1 MVAGVFAMIWA
12 VLLFVVVF
20 IAVLFIL
27 LQLIAGRIL
36 KIWEDRIKTDTT
48 RRLQDF
54 FIFIDPAVLW
64 SGNVVLSLSLAL
76 ITWALSGL
84 WWAGMGVGLL
94 VFLAPNWLVA
104 RLRRRR
110 LAQFDGQLPGMLLA
124 LAGAL
129 RAGAGVQAAIGQIT
143 SQAATPLSQ
152 EFGLVQRQQRLGIS
166 FEQSLDDLFVRM
178 PSEST
183 GLLVSALKIATQS
196 GGNLAEALERIA
208 QTLQA
213 RQQIQGR
220 IRALTSQGKMQAWIM
235 AGLPLLL
242 MIVLSM
248 LDPAAMHPMWFHPA
262 GWLIL
267 AIIFLLEAIG
277 VWLIRK
283 IVNIDI

>member
-1 MVAGVFAMIWA
+1 MIWA
-12 VLLFVVVF
+12 VLLFVVIF
-20 IAVLFIL
+20 IAVVFIL
-27 LQLIAGRIL
+27 VQQIFGRIF
-36 KIWEDRIKTDTT
+36 KNWEDRVKTDTT

-54 FIFIDPAVLW
+54 FLFIDPSALW
-64 SGNVVLSLSLAL
+64 SGNVMLAVSLAF
-76 ITWALSGL
+76 IAWALSGM
-84 WWAGMGVGLL
+84 WWVGMIIGLL
-94 VFLAPNWLVA
+94 LFLAPNWLVA

-110 LAQFDGQLPGMLLA
+110 LAQFDGQLPTMLLA

-129 RAGAGVQAAIGQIT
+129 RAGAGVQAAIAQIT
-143 SQAATPLSQ
+143 VQATAPLSQ

-220 IRALTSQGKMQAWIM
+220 IRALTSQGKMQAWVM

-242 MIVLSM
+242 MIVLNM
-248 LDPAAMHPMWFHPA
+248 LDPAAMSPMWFHPA
-262 GWLIL
+262 GWIVLG
-267 AIIFLLEAIG
+267 IIFLLEALGI
-277 VWLIRK
+277 WLILK

>member
-1 MVAGVFAMIWA
+1 MIWA
-12 VLLFVVVF
+12 VLLFVVIF
-20 IAVLFIL
+20 IAVVFIL
-27 LQLIAGRIL
+27 LQQIFGRIF
-36 KIWEDRIKTDTT
+36 KNWEDRLKTDTT

-54 FIFIDPAVLW
+54 FLFIDPSALW

-76 ITWALSGL
+76 IVWALSGL
-84 WWAGMGVGLL
+84 WWAAMLIGVLI
-94 VFLAPNWLVA
+94 FLSPNWLVA

-110 LAQFDGQLPGMLLA
+110 LAQFDGQLPAMLLA
-124 LAGAL
+124 LAVPASRG
-129 RAGAGVQAAIGQIT
+129 RHPAAIGQIT
-143 SQAATPLSQ
+143 GQAAAPLSQ

-166 FEQSLDDLFVRM
+166 FEQSLDDLFARM

-183 GLLVSALKIATQS
+183 GLFVSALKIATQS

-220 IRALTSQGKMQAWIM
+220 IRALTSQGKMQAWVM

-242 MIVLSM
+242 MMVLNM
-248 LDPAAMHPMWFHPA
+248 LDPAAMQPMWFHPA
-262 GWLIL
+262 GWIVL
-267 AIIFLLEAIG
+267 AIIFLLETLGI
-277 VWLIRK
+277 WLILK

>member
-1 MVAGVFAMIWA
+1 MIWA
-12 VLLFVVVF
+12 VLLFVVIF
-20 IAVLFIL
+20 IAVVFIL
-27 LQLIAGRIL
+27 LQQIFGRIF
-36 KIWEDRIKTDTT
+36 KNWEDRVKTDTT

-54 FIFIDPAVLW
+54 FLFIDPSALW
-64 SGNVVLSLSLAL
+64 SGNVVLAVSLGFIA
-76 ITWALSGL
+76 WALSGM
-84 WWAGMGVGLL
+84 WWVGMIIGLL
-94 VFLAPNWLVA
+94 LFLAPNWLVA

-110 LAQFDGQLPGMLLA
+110 LAQFDGQLPTMLLA

-129 RAGAGVQAAIGQIT
+129 RAGAGVQAAIAQIT
-143 SQAATPLSQ
+143 VQAAAPLSQ

-183 GLLVSALKIATQS
+183 GLLVSALKIATQN

-220 IRALTSQGKMQAWIM
+220 IRALTSQGKMQAWVM

-242 MIVLSM
+242 MIVLNM
-248 LDPAAMHPMWFHPA
+248 LDPAAMSPMWFHPA
-262 GWLIL
+262 GWIVLG
-267 AIIFLLEAIG
+267 IIFLLEALGI
-277 VWLIRK
+277 WLILK

>member
-1 MVAGVFAMIWA
+1 MIWA
-12 VLLFVVVF
+12 VLLFVVIF
-20 IAVLFIL
+20 IAVVFIL
-27 LQLIAGRIL
+27 LQQIFGRIF
-36 KIWEDRIKTDTT
+36 KNWEDRVKTDTT

-54 FIFIDPAVLW
+54 FLFIDPSALW
-64 SGNVVLSLSLAL
+64 SGNVVLAVSLAF
-76 ITWALSGL
+76 IAWALSGM
-84 WWAGMGVGLL
+84 WWVGMIIGLL
-94 VFLAPNWLVA
+94 LFLAPNWLVA

-110 LAQFDGQLPGMLLA
+110 LAKFDGQLPTMLLA

-129 RAGAGVQAAIGQIT
+129 RAGAGVQAAIAQIT
-143 SQAATPLSQ
+143 VQAAAPLSQ

-220 IRALTSQGKMQAWIM
+220 IRALTSQGKMQAWVM

-242 MIVLSM
+242 MIVLNM
-248 LDPAAMHPMWFHPA
+248 LDPAAMSPMWFHPA
-262 GWLIL
+262 GWIVLG
-267 AIIFLLEAIG
+267 IIFLLEALGI
-277 VWLIRK
+277 WLILK

>member
-1 MVAGVFAMIWA
+1 
-12 VLLFVVVF
+12 
-20 IAVLFIL
+20 
-27 LQLIAGRIL
+27 
-36 KIWEDRIKTDTT
+36 
-48 RRLQDF
+48 
-54 FIFIDPAVLW
+54 
-64 SGNVVLSLSLAL
+64 
-76 ITWALSGL
+76 
-84 WWAGMGVGLL
+84 
-94 VFLAPNWLVA
+94 
-104 RLRRRR
+104 
-110 LAQFDGQLPGMLLA
+110 
-124 LAGAL
+124 AL
-129 RAGAGVQAAIGQIT
+129 RAGAGVHAAIGQIT

-152 EFGLVQRQQRLGIS
+152 EFGLVQRLQRLGIS

>member
-1 MVAGVFAMIWA
+1 MIWA
-12 VLLFVVVF
+12 VLLFVVIF
-20 IAVLFIL
+20 IAVVFIL
-27 LQLIAGRIL
+27 LHQIFGRIF
-36 KIWEDRIKTDTT
+36 KNWEDRVKTDTT

-54 FIFIDPAVLW
+54 FLFIDPSALW
-64 SGNVVLSLSLAL
+64 SGNVVLSLSLAC
-76 ITWALSGL
+76 IAWALSGL
-84 WWAGMGVGLL
+84 WWAAMIIGLL
-94 VFLAPNWLVA
+94 IFLAPNWLIA

-110 LAQFDGQLPGMLLA
+110 LAQFDGQLPAMLLA

-143 SQAATPLSQ
+143 VQAAAPLSQ
-152 EFGLVQRQQRLGIS
+152 EFALVQRQQRLGIS

-220 IRALTSQGKMQAWIM
+220 IRALTSQGKMQAWVM
-235 AGLPLLL
+235 VGLPLLL
-242 MIVLSM
+242 IMVLNM
-248 LDPAAMHPMWFHPA
+248 LDPAAMSPMWSHPA
-262 GWLIL
+262 GWIVLG
-267 AIIFLLEAIG
+267 IIFLLEALGI
-277 VWLIRK
+277 WLILK

>member
-1 MVAGVFAMIWA
+1 MIWA
-12 VLLFVVVF
+12 VLLFVVIF
-20 IAVLFIL
+20 IAVVFIL
-27 LQLIAGRIL
+27 LQQIVGRIF
-36 KIWEDRIKTDTT
+36 KNWEDRLKTDTT

-54 FIFIDPAVLW
+54 FLFIDPSALW

-76 ITWALSGL
+76 IVWALSGL
-84 WWAGMGVGLL
+84 WWAAMLIGVLI
-94 VFLAPNWLVA
+94 FLSPNWLVV

-110 LAQFDGQLPGMLLA
+110 LAQFDGQLPAMLLA
-124 LAGAL
+124 LAGSL
-129 RAGAGVQAAIGQIT
+129 RAGVGIQAAIGQIT
-143 SQAATPLSQ
+143 GQAAAPLSQ

-166 FEQSLDDLFVRM
+166 FEQSLDDLFARM

-183 GLLVSALKIATQS
+183 GLFVSALKIATQS

-220 IRALTSQGKMQAWIM
+220 IRALTSQGKMQAWVM

-242 MIVLSM
+242 MMVLNM
-248 LDPAAMHPMWFHPA
+248 LDPAAMQPMWFHPA
-262 GWLIL
+262 GWIVL
-267 AIIFLLEAIG
+267 AIIFLLETLGI
-277 VWLIRK
+277 WLILK

>member
-1 MVAGVFAMIWA
+1 MIWA
-12 VLLFVVVF
+12 VLLFVVIF
-20 IAVLFIL
+20 IAVVFIL
-27 LQLIAGRIL
+27 VQQIFGRIF
-36 KIWEDRIKTDTT
+36 KNWEDRVKTDTT

-54 FIFIDPAVLW
+54 FLFIDPSALW
-64 SGNVVLSLSLAL
+64 SGNVVLALSLAF
-76 ITWALSGL
+76 IAWALSGM
-84 WWAGMGVGLL
+84 WWVGMIIGLL
-94 VFLAPNWLVA
+94 LFLAPNWLVA

-110 LAQFDGQLPGMLLA
+110 LAQFDGQLPAMLLA

-129 RAGAGVQAAIGQIT
+129 RAGAGVQAAIAQIT
-143 SQAATPLSQ
+143 VQAAAPLSQ

-220 IRALTSQGKMQAWIM
+220 IRALTSQGKMQAWVM

-242 MIVLSM
+242 MIVLNM
-248 LDPAAMHPMWFHPA
+248 LDPAAMSPMWFHPA
-262 GWLIL
+262 GWIVLG
-267 AIIFLLEAIG
+267 IIFLLEALGI
-277 VWLIRK
+277 WLILK

>member
-1 MVAGVFAMIWA
+1 MIWA
-12 VLLFVVVF
+12 VLLFVVIF
-20 IAVLFIL
+20 IAVVFIL
-27 LQLIAGRIL
+27 LQQIFGRIF
-36 KIWEDRIKTDTT
+36 KNWEDRVKTDTT

-54 FIFIDPAVLW
+54 FLFIDPSALW
-64 SGNVVLSLSLAL
+64 SGNVVLAVSLAF
-76 ITWALSGL
+76 IAWALSGI
-84 WWAGMGVGLL
+84 WWVGMIIGLL
-94 VFLAPNWLVA
+94 LFLAPNWLVA

-110 LAQFDGQLPGMLLA
+110 LAQFDGQLPAMLLA

-129 RAGAGVQAAIGQIT
+129 RAGAGVQAAIAQIT
-143 SQAATPLSQ
+143 VQAAAPLSQ

-220 IRALTSQGKMQAWIM
+220 IRALTSQGKMQAWVM

-242 MIVLSM
+242 MIVLNM
-248 LDPAAMHPMWFHPA
+248 LDPAAMSPMWFHPA
-262 GWLIL
+262 GWIVLG
-267 AIIFLLEAIG
+267 IIFLLEALGI
-277 VWLIRK
+277 WLILK

>member
-1 MVAGVFAMIWA
+1 MIWA
-12 VLLFVVVF
+12 VLLFVVIF
-20 IAVLFIL
+20 FAVVFIL
-27 LQLIAGRIL
+27 LQQIVGRIF
-36 KIWEDRIKTDTT
+36 KNWEDRLKTDTT

-54 FIFIDPAVLW
+54 FLFIDPSALW

-76 ITWALSGL
+76 IVWALSGL
-84 WWAGMGVGLL
+84 WWAAMLIGVLI
-94 VFLAPNWLVA
+94 FLSPNWLVA

-110 LAQFDGQLPGMLLA
+110 LAQFDGQLPAMLLA
-124 LAGAL
+124 LAGSL
-129 RAGAGVQAAIGQIT
+129 RAGVGIQAAIGQIT
-143 SQAATPLSQ
+143 GQAAAPLSQ

-166 FEQSLDDLFVRM
+166 FEQSLDDLFARM

-183 GLLVSALKIATQS
+183 GLFVSALKIATQS

-220 IRALTSQGKMQAWIM
+220 IRALTSQGKMQAWVM

-242 MIVLSM
+242 MMVLNM
-248 LDPAAMHPMWFHPA
+248 LDPAAMQPMWFHPA
-262 GWLIL
+262 GWIVL
-267 AIIFLLEAIG
+267 AIIFLLETLGI
-277 VWLIRK
+277 WLILK

>member
-1 MVAGVFAMIWA
+1 MIWA
-12 VLLFVVVF
+12 VLLFVAIF
-20 IAVLFIL
+20 IAVVFIL
-27 LQLIAGRIL
+27 LQQIFGRIF
-36 KIWEDRIKTDTT
+36 KNWEDRVKTDTT

-54 FIFIDPAVLW
+54 FLFIDPSALW
-64 SGNVVLSLSLAL
+64 SGNVVLSLLLAF
-76 ITWALSGL
+76 IAWAFSGL
-84 WWAGMGVGLL
+84 WWAAMMTGLL

-104 RLRRRR
+104 RARRRR
-110 LAQFDGQLPGMLLA
+110 LAQFDGQLPAMLLA

-129 RAGAGVQAAIGQIT
+129 RAGAGIQTAIGQIT
-143 SQAATPLSQ
+143 AQAAAPLSQ
-152 EFGLVQRQQRLGIS
+152 EFALVQRQQRLGIS

-213 RQQIQGR
+213 RQHIQGR
-220 IRALTSQGKMQAWIM
+220 IRALTSQGKMQAWVM

-242 MIVLSM
+242 IMVLNM
-248 LDPAAMHPMWFHPA
+248 LDPAAMSPMWFHPA
-262 GWLIL
+262 GWLVL
-267 AIIFLLEAIG
+267 GIIFLLEALG
-277 VWLIRK
+277 MWLILK

>member
-1 MVAGVFAMIWA
+1 MIWIA
-12 VLLFVVVF
+12 LLFIVIFIAVVF
-20 IAVLFIL
+20 IVLQQTL
-27 LQLIAGRIL
+27 GRIL
-36 KIWEDRIKTDTT
+36 KNWEERVKTDTT
-48 RRLQDF
+48 RKLQDF
-54 FIFIDPAVLW
+54 FLFIDPSALW
-64 SGNVVLSLSLAL
+64 SGNVVLSLLLA
-76 ITWALSGL
+76 IVTWALSGL
-84 WWAGMGVGLL
+84 WWLGVVLGSL
-94 VFLAPNWLVA
+94 VFVAPNWLVA
-104 RLRRRR
+104 RMRRRR
-110 LAQFDGQLPGMLLA
+110 LAQFDGQLPAMLLA

-143 SQAATPLSQ
+143 MQAAAPLSQ

-220 IRALTSQGKMQAWIM
+220 IRALTSQGKLQAWVM

-242 MIVLSM
+242 MFVLNM
-248 LDPAAMHPMWFHPA
+248 LDPAAMSPLWFHPA
-262 GWLIL
+262 GWTVL
-267 AIIFLLEAIG
+267 AIIFLLEALGI
-277 VWLIRK
+277 WLILK

>member
-1 MVAGVFAMIWA
+1 MIWA
-12 VLLFVVVF
+12 VLLFVVIF
-20 IAVLFIL
+20 IAVVFIL
-27 LQLIAGRIL
+27 LHQIFGRIF
-36 KIWEDRIKTDTT
+36 KNWEDRVKTDTT

-54 FIFIDPAVLW
+54 FLFIDPSALW
-64 SGNVVLSLSLAL
+64 SGNVVLSLSLAC
-76 ITWALSGL
+76 IAWALSGL
-84 WWAGMGVGLL
+84 WWAAMIIGLL
-94 VFLAPNWLVA
+94 IFLAPNWLIA

-110 LAQFDGQLPGMLLA
+110 LAQFDGQLPAMLLA

-143 SQAATPLSQ
+143 VQAAAPLSQ
-152 EFGLVQRQQRLGIS
+152 EFALVQRQQRLGIS

-220 IRALTSQGKMQAWIM
+220 IRALTSQGKMQAWVM

-242 MIVLSM
+242 IMVLNM
-248 LDPAAMHPMWFHPA
+248 LDPAAMSPMWSHPA
-262 GWLIL
+262 GWIVLGV
-267 AIIFLLEAIG
+267 IFLLEALGI
-277 VWLIRK
+277 WLILK

>member
-1 MVAGVFAMIWA
+1 MIWA
-12 VLLFVVVF
+12 VLLFVAIF
-20 IAVLFIL
+20 IAVVFIL
-27 LQLIAGRIL
+27 LQQIFGRIV
-36 KIWEDRIKTDTT
+36 KNWEDRLKTDTT
-48 RRLQDF
+48 RRLQEF
-54 FIFIDPAVLW
+54 FLFIDPSALW
-64 SGNVVLSLSLAL
+64 SGNVVLSLSLACVA
-76 ITWALSGL
+76 WALSGL
-84 WWAGMGVGLL
+84 WWAAIMVGLL

-110 LAQFDGQLPGMLLA
+110 LAQFDGQLPAMLLA

-143 SQAATPLSQ
+143 GQAAAPLSQ

-242 MIVLSM
+242 MVTLNM
-248 LDPAAMHPMWFHPA
+248 LDPVAMYPMWFHPA
-262 GWLIL
+262 GWIVL
-267 AIIFLLEAIG
+267 AIIFLLEAMGI
-277 VWLIRK
+277 WLILK
-283 IVNIDI
+283 IVNIDV

>member
-1 MVAGVFAMIWA
+1 MIWA
-12 VLLFVVVF
+12 VLLFVVIF
-20 IAVLFIL
+20 IAVVFIL
-27 LQLIAGRIL
+27 LQQIFGRIF
-36 KIWEDRIKTDTT
+36 KNWEDRVKTDTT

-54 FIFIDPAVLW
+54 FLFIDPSALW
-64 SGNVVLSLSLAL
+64 SGNVVLAVSLAF
-76 ITWALSGL
+76 IAWALSGM
-84 WWAGMGVGLL
+84 WWVGMIIGLL
-94 VFLAPNWLVA
+94 LFLAPNWLVA

-110 LAQFDGQLPGMLLA
+110 LAQFDGQLPAMLLA

-129 RAGAGVQAAIGQIT
+129 RAGAGVQAAIAQIT
-143 SQAATPLSQ
+143 VQAAAPLSQ

-220 IRALTSQGKMQAWIM
+220 IRALTSQGKMQAWVM

-242 MIVLSM
+242 MIVLNM
-248 LDPAAMHPMWFHPA
+248 LDPAAMSPMWFHPA
-262 GWLIL
+262 GWIVLG
-267 AIIFLLEAIG
+267 IIFLLEALGI
-277 VWLIRK
+277 WLILK

>member
-1 MVAGVFAMIWA
+1 MIWA
-12 VLLFVVVF
+12 VLLFVVIF
-20 IAVLFIL
+20 IAVVFIL
-27 LQLIAGRIL
+27 LQQIVGRIF
-36 KIWEDRIKTDTT
+36 KNWEDRLKTDTT

-54 FIFIDPAVLW
+54 FLFIDPSALW

-76 ITWALSGL
+76 IVWALSGL
-84 WWAGMGVGLL
+84 WWAAMLIGVLI
-94 VFLAPNWLVA
+94 FLSPNWLVA

-110 LAQFDGQLPGMLLA
+110 LAQFDGQLPAMLLA
-124 LAGAL
+124 LAGSL
-129 RAGAGVQAAIGQIT
+129 RAGVGIQAAIGQIT
-143 SQAATPLSQ
+143 GQAAAPLSQ

-166 FEQSLDDLFVRM
+166 FEQSLDDLFARM

-183 GLLVSALKIATQS
+183 GLFVSALKIATQS

-220 IRALTSQGKMQAWIM
+220 IRALTSQGKMQAWVM

-242 MIVLSM
+242 MMVLNM
-248 LDPAAMHPMWFHPA
+248 LDPAAMQPMWFHPA
-262 GWLIL
+262 GWIVL
-267 AIIFLLEAIG
+267 AIIFLLETLGI
-277 VWLIRK
+277 WLILK

>member
-1 MVAGVFAMIWA
+1 MIWA
-12 VLLFVVVF
+12 VLLFVAIF
-20 IAVLFIL
+20 IAVVFIL
-27 LQLIAGRIL
+27 LQQIFGRIF
-36 KIWEDRIKTDTT
+36 KNWEDRVKTDTT

-54 FIFIDPAVLW
+54 FLFIDPSALW
-64 SGNVVLSLSLAL
+64 SGNVVLSLLLAF
-76 ITWALSGL
+76 IAWAFSGL
-84 WWAGMGVGLL
+84 WWAAMMTGLL

-104 RLRRRR
+104 RARRRR
-110 LAQFDGQLPGMLLA
+110 LAQFDGQLPAMLLA

-129 RAGAGVQAAIGQIT
+129 RAGAGIQTAIGQIT
-143 SQAATPLSQ
+143 AQAAAPLSQ
-152 EFGLVQRQQRLGIS
+152 EFALVQRQQRLGIS

-213 RQQIQGR
+213 RQHIQGR
-220 IRALTSQGKMQAWIM
+220 IRALTSQGKMQAWVM

-242 MIVLSM
+242 IMVLNM
-248 LDPAAMHPMWFHPA
+248 LDPAAMSPMWFHPA
-262 GWLIL
+262 GWLVL
-267 AIIFLLEAIG
+267 GIIFLLEALGI
-277 VWLIRK
+277 WLILK

>member
-1 MVAGVFAMIWA
+1 MIWTA
-12 VLLFVVVF
+12 LLFVAIF
-20 IAVLFIL
+20 IAVVFIL
-27 LQLIAGRIL
+27 LQQIVGRIV
-36 KIWEDRIKTDTT
+36 KNWEDRLKTDTT

-54 FIFIDPAVLW
+54 FLFIDPSALW

-76 ITWALSGL
+76 IVWALSGL
-84 WWAGMGVGLL
+84 WWAAMLIGVLI
-94 VFLAPNWLVA
+94 FLSPNWLVV

-110 LAQFDGQLPGMLLA
+110 LAQFDGQLPAMLLA
-124 LAGAL
+124 LAGSL
-129 RAGAGVQAAIGQIT
+129 RAGVGIQAAIGQIT
-143 SQAATPLSQ
+143 GQAAAPLSQ

-166 FEQSLDDLFVRM
+166 FEQSLDDLFARM

-183 GLLVSALKIATQS
+183 GLFVSALKIATRS

-220 IRALTSQGKMQAWIM
+220 IRALTSQGKMQAWVM

-242 MIVLSM
+242 MMVLNM
-248 LDPAAMHPMWFHPA
+248 LDPAAMQPMWFHPA
-262 GWLIL
+262 GWIVL
-267 AIIFLLEAIG
+267 AIIFLLETLGI
-277 VWLIRK
+277 WLILK

>member
-1 MVAGVFAMIWA
+1 MIWA
-12 VLLFVVVF
+12 VLLFVVIF
-20 IAVLFIL
+20 IAVVFIL
-27 LQLIAGRIL
+27 LQQIFGRIF
-36 KIWEDRIKTDTT
+36 KNWEDRVKTDTT

-54 FIFIDPAVLW
+54 FLFIDPSALW
-64 SGNVVLSLSLAL
+64 SGNVVLAVSLAF
-76 ITWALSGL
+76 IAWALSGM
-84 WWAGMGVGLL
+84 WWVGMIIGLL
-94 VFLAPNWLVA
+94 LFLAPNWLVA

-110 LAQFDGQLPGMLLA
+110 LAQFDGQLPTMLLA

-129 RAGAGVQAAIGQIT
+129 RAGAGVQAAIAQIT
-143 SQAATPLSQ
+143 VQAAAPLSQ

-220 IRALTSQGKMQAWIM
+220 IRALTSQGKMQAWVM

-242 MIVLSM
+242 MIVLNM
-248 LDPAAMHPMWFHPA
+248 LDPAAMSPMWFHPA
-262 GWLIL
+262 GWIVLG
-267 AIIFLLEAIG
+267 IIFLLEALGI
-277 VWLIRK
+277 WLILK

>member
-1 MVAGVFAMIWA
+1 MIWA
-12 VLLFVVVF
+12 VLLFVVIF
-20 IAVLFIL
+20 IAVVFIL
-27 LQLIAGRIL
+27 LQQIFGRIF
-36 KIWEDRIKTDTT
+36 KNWEDRVKIDTT

-54 FIFIDPAVLW
+54 FLFIDPSALW
-64 SGNVVLSLSLAL
+64 SGNVVLAVSLAF
-76 ITWALSGL
+76 IAWVLSGM
-84 WWAGMGVGLL
+84 WWAGMIIGLL
-94 VFLAPNWLVA
+94 LFLAPNWLVA

-110 LAQFDGQLPGMLLA
+110 LAQFDGQLPAMLLA

-129 RAGAGVQAAIGQIT
+129 RAGAGVQAAIAQIT
-143 SQAATPLSQ
+143 VQAAAPLSQ

-166 FEQSLDDLFVRM
+166 FEQSLDDLFMRM

-220 IRALTSQGKMQAWIM
+220 IRALTSQGKMQAWVM

-242 MIVLSM
+242 MIVLNM
-248 LDPAAMHPMWFHPA
+248 LDPAAMSPMWFHPA
-262 GWLIL
+262 GWIVLG
-267 AIIFLLEAIG
+267 IIFLLEALGI
-277 VWLIRK
+277 WLILR

>member
-1 MVAGVFAMIWA
+1 MIWA
-12 VLLFVVVF
+12 VLLFVVIF
-20 IAVLFIL
+20 IAVVFIL
-27 LQLIAGRIL
+27 VQQIFGRIF
-36 KIWEDRIKTDTT
+36 KNWEDRVKTDTT

-54 FIFIDPAVLW
+54 FLFIDPSALW
-64 SGNVVLSLSLAL
+64 SGNVVLALSLAF
-76 ITWALSGL
+76 IAWALSGM
-84 WWAGMGVGLL
+84 WWVGMVIGLL
-94 VFLAPNWLVA
+94 LFLAPNWLVA

-110 LAQFDGQLPGMLLA
+110 LAQFDGQLPAMLLA

-129 RAGAGVQAAIGQIT
+129 RAGAGVQAAIAQIT
-143 SQAATPLSQ
+143 VQAAAPLSQ

-220 IRALTSQGKMQAWIM
+220 IRALTSQGKMQAWVM

-242 MIVLSM
+242 MIVLNM
-248 LDPAAMHPMWFHPA
+248 LDPAAMSPMWFHPA
-262 GWLIL
+262 GWIVLG
-267 AIIFLLEAIG
+267 IIFLLEALGI
-277 VWLIRK
+277 WLILK

>member
-1 MVAGVFAMIWA
+1 MIWTA
-12 VLLFVVVF
+12 LLFVAIFITVV
-20 IAVLFIL
+20 FIL
-27 LQLIAGRIL
+27 LQQIFGRIV
-36 KIWEDRIKTDTT
+36 KNWEDRLKTDTT

-54 FIFIDPAVLW
+54 FLFIDPSALW

-76 ITWALSGL
+76 IAWALSGL
-84 WWAGMGVGLL
+84 WWAAMLIGVL
-94 VFLAPNWLVA
+94 VFLSPNWLVA
-104 RLRRRR
+104 RLRQRR
-110 LAQFDGQLPGMLLA
+110 LAQFDGQLPAMLLA

-129 RAGAGVQAAIGQIT
+129 RAGAGIQAAIVQIT
-143 SQAATPLSQ
+143 NQAAAPLSQ

-166 FEQSLDDLFVRM
+166 FEQSLDDLFERM

-220 IRALTSQGKMQAWIM
+220 IRALTSQGKMQAWVM

-242 MIVLSM
+242 MIVLNT
-248 LDPAAMHPMWFHPA
+248 LDPAAMQPMWFHPA
-262 GWLIL
+262 GWIVL
-267 AIIFLLEAIG
+267 AIIFLLEALGI
-277 VWLIRK
+277 WLILK

>member
-1 MVAGVFAMIWA
+1 MIWA
-12 VLLFVVVF
+12 VLLFVVIF
-20 IAVLFIL
+20 IAVVFIL
-27 LQLIAGRIL
+27 LQQIFGRIF
-36 KIWEDRIKTDTT
+36 KNWEDRVKTDTT

-54 FIFIDPAVLW
+54 FLFIDPSALW
-64 SGNVVLSLSLAL
+64 SGNVVLALSLAF
-76 ITWALSGL
+76 IAWALSGM
-84 WWAGMGVGLL
+84 WWVGMIIGLL
-94 VFLAPNWLVA
+94 LFLAPNWLVA
-104 RLRRRR
+104 RLRQRR
-110 LAQFDGQLPGMLLA
+110 LAKFDGQLPAMLLA

-129 RAGAGVQAAIGQIT
+129 RAGAGVQAAIAQIT
-143 SQAATPLSQ
+143 VQAAAPLSQ

-220 IRALTSQGKMQAWIM
+220 IRALTSQGKMQAWVM

-242 MIVLSM
+242 MIVLNM
-248 LDPAAMHPMWFHPA
+248 LDPAAMSPMWFHPA
-262 GWLIL
+262 GWIVLG
-267 AIIFLLEAIG
+267 IIFLLEALGI
-277 VWLIRK
+277 WLILK

>member
-1 MVAGVFAMIWA
+1 MIWA
-12 VLLFVVVF
+12 VLLFVVIF
-20 IAVLFIL
+20 IAVVFIL
-27 LQLIAGRIL
+27 LQQIFGRIF
-36 KIWEDRIKTDTT
+36 KNWEDRLKTDTT

-54 FIFIDPAVLW
+54 FLFIDPSALW

-76 ITWALSGL
+76 IVWALSGL
-84 WWAGMGVGLL
+84 WWAAMLIGVLI
-94 VFLAPNWLVA
+94 FLSPNWLVA

-110 LAQFDGQLPGMLLA
+110 LAQFDGQLPAMLLA
-124 LAGAL
+124 LAGSL
-129 RAGAGVQAAIGQIT
+129 RAGVGIQAAIGQIT
-143 SQAATPLSQ
+143 GQAAAPLSQ

-166 FEQSLDDLFVRM
+166 FEQSLDDLFARM

-183 GLLVSALKIATQS
+183 GLFVSALKIATQS

-220 IRALTSQGKMQAWIM
+220 IRALTSQGKMQAWVM

-242 MIVLSM
+242 MMVLNM
-248 LDPAAMHPMWFHPA
+248 LDPAAMQPMWFHPA
-262 GWLIL
+262 GWIVL
-267 AIIFLLEAIG
+267 AIIFLLETLGI
-277 VWLIRK
+277 WLILK

>member
-1 MVAGVFAMIWA
+1 MIWA
-12 VLLFVVVF
+12 VLLFVVIF
-20 IAVLFIL
+20 IAVVFIL
-27 LQLIAGRIL
+27 VQQIFGRIF
-36 KIWEDRIKTDTT
+36 KNWEDRVKTDTT

-54 FIFIDPAVLW
+54 FLFIDPSALW
-64 SGNVVLSLSLAL
+64 SGNVVLALSLAF
-76 ITWALSGL
+76 IAWALSGM
-84 WWAGMGVGLL
+84 WWVGMIIGLL
-94 VFLAPNWLVA
+94 LFLAPNWLVA

-110 LAQFDGQLPGMLLA
+110 LAQFDGQLSAMLLA

-129 RAGAGVQAAIGQIT
+129 RAGAGVQAAIAQIT
-143 SQAATPLSQ
+143 VQAAAPLSQ

-220 IRALTSQGKMQAWIM
+220 IRALTSQGKMQAWVM

-242 MIVLSM
+242 MIVLNM
-248 LDPAAMHPMWFHPA
+248 LDPAAMSPMWFHPA
-262 GWLIL
+262 GWIVLG
-267 AIIFLLEAIG
+267 IIFLLEALGI
-277 VWLIRK
+277 WLILK

>member
-1 MVAGVFAMIWA
+1 MIWA
-12 VLLFVVVF
+12 VLLFVVIF
-20 IAVLFIL
+20 IAVVFIL
-27 LQLIAGRIL
+27 LQQIFGRIF
-36 KIWEDRIKTDTT
+36 KNWEDRVKTDTT

-54 FIFIDPAVLW
+54 FLFIDPSALW
-64 SGNVVLSLSLAL
+64 SGNVVLAVSLAF
-76 ITWALSGL
+76 IAWALSGM
-84 WWAGMGVGLL
+84 WWVGMIIGLL
-94 VFLAPNWLVA
+94 LFLAPNWLVA

-110 LAQFDGQLPGMLLA
+110 LAQFDGQLPTMLLA

-129 RAGAGVQAAIGQIT
+129 RAGAGVQAAIAQIT
-143 SQAATPLSQ
+143 VQAAAPLSQ

-220 IRALTSQGKMQAWIM
+220 IRALTSQGKMQAWVM

-242 MIVLSM
+242 MIVLNM
-248 LDPAAMHPMWFHPA
+248 LDPAAMSPMWFHPA
-262 GWLIL
+262 GWIVLGIV
-267 AIIFLLEAIG
+267 FLLEALGI
-277 VWLIRK
+277 WLILK